1 MQKAILVGNLE
12 VVRATEAI
20 KNIEQSVEKLN
31 EFLSQ
36 GWKVVSNAPLGNA
49 NASLVILEK

>member
-1 MQKAILVGNLE
+1 MQKALLVGNLE